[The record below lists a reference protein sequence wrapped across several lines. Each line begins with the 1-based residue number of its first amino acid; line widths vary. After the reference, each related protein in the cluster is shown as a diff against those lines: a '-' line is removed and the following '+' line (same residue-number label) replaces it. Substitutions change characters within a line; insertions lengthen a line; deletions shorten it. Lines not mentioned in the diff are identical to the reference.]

1 MRRKTAKE
9 IVMTYALI
17 ALGVALVVL
26 ISIIFIRAMCF
37 LPPVVKA
44 DDVEIPEMQEETLAE
59 HFSEFI
65 KCKTLTLDMTQE
77 LDAPEHEKF
86 IALIQELYP
95 KTFAKCEF
103 KRVNT
108 FGLVLK
114 FKGKSD
120 KTPSCIMS
128 HYDVV
133 PVTAENWEED
143 PFGGVIKDGK
153 VIGRGALDNKA
164 TFLCSMEAMEKTLEV
179 DPDFTPEDDIY
190 FTFGGDEET
199 AGLCQQAIVK
209 EFEEEGKKF
218 KLVLDEGG
226 AIVKNIFPGVAEDI
240 AVIGLAEKGIAN
252 IELSVD
258 SNGGHASTP
267 AKSDPANVL
276 ARALVALEK
285 NPMKAEISTPVSV
298 MLDTL
303 GRYSSFGLKLVF
315 ANMWLFKGL
324 VKKIFEKG
332 LETNAM
338 LRTTFAYT
346 ELSGSN
352 AKNVLPTTAKCN
364 VNIRMISGDTIDT
377 VVEHIKKVVNDDRVK
392 IKVLTYF
399 NPGPAADVTDFGY
412 QTVQATMHEVYP
424 EVVVTPYIMLAAS
437 DSRFYGN
444 VSDNTLKFAPLRM
457 SAKQRKSVHGDNEC
471 IETCALKKG
480 TEFYYALLKKL

>member
-1 MRRKTAKE
+1 
-9 IVMTYALI
+9 MTYILIGIGI
-17 ALGVALVVL
+17 ALVALL
-26 ISIIFIRAMCF
+26 SIIFIRAICF

-44 DDVEIPEMQEETLAE
+44 EETEILEIDENKVAE

-65 KCKTLTLDMTQE
+65 KCKTLTITE
-77 LDAPEHEKF
+77 PENADAPEHEKF
-86 IALIQELYP
+86 IELIKKLYP

-103 KRVNT
+103 TRIRKY
-108 FGLVLK
+108 GLVLK
-114 FKGKSD
+114 LKGKSD
-120 KTPSCIMS
+120 KNPTCIMS

-133 PVTAENWEED
+133 PVTEENWEED

-153 VIGRGALDNKA
+153 VIGRGTLDNKA
-164 TFLCSMEAMEKTLEV
+164 TLLCSMEAMEKTLEN
-179 DPDFTPEDDIY
+179 DIDFTPEDDIY

-199 AGLCQQAIVK
+199 AGLCQQMIVSKFEK
-209 EFEEEGKKF
+209 ENKKF

-226 AIVKNIFPGVAEDI
+226 AIVKNVFPGVSEEI

-267 AKSDPANVL
+267 SKNDPANVL
-276 ARALVALEK
+276 AKALVALEK
-285 NPMKAEISTPVSV
+285 NPMKSEISSPISG

-303 GRYSSFGLKLVF
+303 GRYTTFGLKLVF

-346 ELSGSN
+346 ELNGSN
-352 AKNVLPTTAKCN
+352 ARNVLPTTAKCN
-364 VNIRMISGDTIDT
+364 LNVRIISGDTIDT
-377 VVEHIKKVVNDDRVK
+377 VVAHIKKVVNDDRVK
-392 IKVLTYF
+392 VNVIMYS
-399 NPGPAADVTDFGY
+399 NPGPVADVADFGY

-424 EVVVTPYIMLAAS
+424 EVIVSPYIMLAAS
-437 DSRFYGN
+437 DSRFYGK

-457 SAKQRKSVHGDNEC
+457 SAKQRKSVHGDNEM
-471 IETCALKKG
+471 IEIDALKKG
-480 TEFYYALLKKL
+480 TEFYYALYKKL